1 MVYQYF
7 SLAISQ
13 YDGMPKTS
21 RQTLQALGKKL
32 KKLRKEHDLTQ
43 EKLAE
48 QLRISTVYVGFLEAG
63 KGSPSLKLLMKN
75 SRKFNVKVED
85 LFHR

>member
-1 MVYQYF
+1 M
-7 SLAISQ
+7 A
-13 YDGMPKTS
+13 KTK
-21 RQTLQALGKKL
+21 QETLKALGKKI
-32 KKLRKEHDLTQ
+32 KSLRKENRLTQ

-63 KGSPSLKLLMKN
+63 KGSPSLKLLMKI
-75 SRKFNVKVED
+75 SRKFGVRVED